1 MSFLYEILAADN
13 ISPEEVEK
21 EIGVIKQ
28 FLEELPQKAL
38 NLGVR
43 ILLAIVFLFLGF
55 SLIKVIRR
63 IVKKSLKRAGADVGV
78 VQFLDSFI
86 KVGLYIILGFMVAG
100 GFGLDAA
107 SVVAVVGSAGVAVG
121 LALQGSLSN
130 FAGGVLILLL
140 KPFKVGDYIKED
152 SQGNE
157 GTVTE
162 IQMFYT
168 KLLTYDGKTVV
179 LPNGTLANT
188 SLVNVTAANFRR
200 LDVTVGISYDS
211 DIKKAKA
218 VLTRLVDENPLVIQ
232 DKDKVVTVDDLSDS
246 AVIIAVKCHVKTED
260 YWTLRG
266 QLLEDIKLCFDKEG
280 IMIPYSQLDI
290 HINERVENPDD
301 ANKKTETQQ
310 M

>member
-21 EIGVIKQ
+21 ELGIIRQ
-28 FLEELPQKAL
+28 FLAELPQKAL

-43 ILLAIVFLFLGF
+43 ILLAVVFLFIGF

-218 VLTRLVDENPLVIQ
+218 VLTGLVDENSLVIQ
-232 DKDKVVTVDDLSDS
+232 DKDKVVVVDELSDS
-246 AVIIAVKCHVKTED
+246 AVVMAVKCHVKTED

-266 QLLEDIKLCFDKEG
+266 QLLENIKLRFDEEG
-280 IMIPYSQLDI
+280 ITIPYPQLDV
-290 HINERVENPDD
+290 HMNGKAE
-301 ANKKTETQQ
+301 K
-310 M
+310 

>member
-13 ISPEEVEK
+13 ISPEDVEK
-21 EIGVIKQ
+21 EIGIIKQ
-28 FLEELPQKAL
+28 YLEELPQKAL

-43 ILLAIVFLFLGF
+43 ILLAVVFLFIGV
-55 SLIKVIRR
+55 SLIKIIRR

-162 IQMFYT
+162 IQLFYT
-168 KLLTYDGKTVV
+168 KLLTFDGKTVV

-218 VLTRLVDENPLVIQ
+218 VLTRLINENPLVLP
-232 DKDKVVTVDDLSDS
+232 DKDKVVVVDDLADS
-246 AVIIAVKCHVKTED
+246 SVVLAVKCHVKTED

-266 QLLEDIKLCFDKEG
+266 ELLENIKLCFDEEG
-280 IMIPYSQLDI
+280 IMIPYPQLDV
-290 HINERVENPDD
+290 HMEKE
-301 ANKKTETQQ
+301 
-310 M
+310 

>member
-1 MSFLYEILAADN
+1 MSFLFELLTADN
-13 ISPEEVEK
+13 LTPEEVEK
-21 EIGVIKQ
+21 EMGIIKQ
-28 FLEELPQKAL
+28 FLAELPQKAL

-43 ILLAIVFLFLGF
+43 IVLAIIFLLIGF
-55 SLIKVIRR
+55 WLIKLIRK
-63 IVKKSLKRAGADVGV
+63 IVKKSLNRAGADVGV
-78 VQFLDSFI
+78 IQFLDSFI
-86 KVGLYIILGFMVAG
+86 KAGLYIILGFMVAG

-107 SVVAVVGSAGVAVG
+107 SVVAVVGSVGVAVG

-200 LDVTVGISYDS
+200 LDVTVGISYDA

-218 VLTRLVDENPLVIQ
+218 VLTRLLSENPLVLS
-232 DKDKVVTVDDLSDS
+232 DKDRVVAVDELADS
-246 AVIIAVKCHVKTED
+246 AVVIAVKCHVKTED

-266 QLLEDIKLCFDKEG
+266 QLLEDIKLSFDEEG
-280 IMIPYSQLDI
+280 IAIPYPQLDV
-290 HINERVENPDD
+290 HMD
-301 ANKKTETQQ
+301 KG
-310 M
+310 

>member
-21 EIGVIKQ
+21 EIGIIKQ

-43 ILLAIVFLFLGF
+43 ILLAVVFLVIGV

-218 VLTRLVDENPLVIQ
+218 VLTRLINENPLVLQ
-232 DKDKVVTVDDLSDS
+232 DKDKVVAVDDLSDS
-246 AVIIAVKCHVKTED
+246 AVVLAVKCHVKTED

-266 QLLEDIKLCFDKEG
+266 QLLENIKLCFDEEG
-280 IMIPYSQLDI
+280 IMIPYPQLDV
-290 HINERVENPDD
+290 HMNGKEE
-301 ANKKTETQQ
+301 K
-310 M
+310 

>member
-13 ISPEEVEK
+13 ISPEDVEK
-21 EIGVIKQ
+21 EIGIIKQ
-28 FLEELPQKAL
+28 YLEELPQKAL

-43 ILLAIVFLFLGF
+43 ILLAVVFLFIGV
-55 SLIKVIRR
+55 SLIKIIRR

-152 SQGNE
+152 SRGNE

-168 KLLTYDGKTVV
+168 KLLTFDGKTVV

-218 VLTRLVDENPLVIQ
+218 VLTRLINENPLVLP
-232 DKDKVVTVDDLSDS
+232 DKDKVVVVDDLADS
-246 AVIIAVKCHVKTED
+246 SVVLAVKCHVKTED

-266 QLLEDIKLCFDKEG
+266 ELLENIKLCFDEEG
-280 IMIPYSQLDI
+280 IMIPYPQLDV
-290 HINERVENPDD
+290 HMEN
-301 ANKKTETQQ
+301 
-310 M
+310 

>member
-1 MSFLYEILAADN
+1 MKFWYELLTPDN
-13 ISPEEVEK
+13 MTPEEVEK
-21 EIGVIKQ
+21 EIGIIRQ

-43 ILLAIVFLFLGF
+43 ILLSVIFLLIGIW
-55 SLIKVIRR
+55 LIKLVRK
-63 IVKKSLKRAGADVGV
+63 IVKKSLNRASVDVGV

-86 KVGLYIILGFMVAG
+86 KVCLYIILGFMIAS

-152 SQGNE
+152 SKGNE

-168 KLLTYDGKTVV
+168 RLLTFDGKTVI
-179 LPNGTLANT
+179 LPNGSLANT
-188 SLVNVTAANFRR
+188 SLVNFTAANFRR
-200 LDVTVGISYDS
+200 LDLTVGISYDS
-211 DIKKAKA
+211 DIKKAKDI
-218 VLTRLVDENPLVIQ
+218 LNDLLNENPLVLPH
-232 DKDKVVTVDDLSDS
+232 KDKVVVVDELADS
-246 AVIIAVKCHVKTED
+246 AVVLAVKCHVKTED

-266 QLLEDIKLCFDKEG
+266 QLLEDIKLSFDKEG
-280 IMIPYSQLDI
+280 IAIPFPQLDV
-290 HINERVENPDD
+290 HMEHMEN
-301 ANKKTETQQ
+301 
-310 M
+310 

>member
-1 MSFLYEILAADN
+1 MKFWYELLTPDN
-13 ISPEEVEK
+13 MTPEEVEK
-21 EIGVIKQ
+21 EIGIIRQ

-43 ILLAIVFLFLGF
+43 ILLSVIFLLIGIW
-55 SLIKVIRR
+55 LIKLVRK
-63 IVKKSLKRAGADVGV
+63 IVKKSLNRASVDVGV

-86 KVGLYIILGFMVAG
+86 KVCLYIILGFMIAS

-152 SQGNE
+152 SKGNE

-168 KLLTYDGKTVV
+168 RLLTFDGKTVI

-188 SLVNVTAANFRR
+188 SLVNFTAANFRR
-200 LDVTVGISYDS
+200 LDLTVGISYDS
-211 DIKKAKA
+211 DIKKAKDI
-218 VLTRLVDENPLVIQ
+218 LNDLLNENPLVLPQ
-232 DKDKVVTVDDLSDS
+232 KDKVVVVDELADS
-246 AVIIAVKCHVKTED
+246 AVVLAVKCHVKTED

-266 QLLEDIKLCFDKEG
+266 QLLEDIKLSFDKEG
-280 IMIPYSQLDI
+280 IAIPFPQLDV
-290 HINERVENPDD
+290 HMEN
-301 ANKKTETQQ
+301 
-310 M
+310 

>member
-21 EIGVIKQ
+21 EIGIIKQ

-43 ILLAIVFLFLGF
+43 ILLVIVFLFLGF

-78 VQFLDSFI
+78 IQFLDSFI

-130 FAGGVLILLL
+130 FAGGVLILLI

-232 DKDKVVTVDDLSDS
+232 DKDKVVTVDDLADS
-246 AVIIAVKCHVKTED
+246 AVVIAVKCHVKTED

-266 QLLEDIKLCFDKEG
+266 QLLEDIKLRFDEEG
-280 IMIPYSQLDI
+280 IMIPYPQLDV
-290 HINERVENPDD
+290 HIDKESE
-301 ANKKTETQQ
+301 K
-310 M
+310 

>member
-13 ISPEEVEK
+13 ISPEDVEK
-21 EIGVIKQ
+21 EIGIIKQ

-43 ILLAIVFLFLGF
+43 ILLAVVFLFIGV

-152 SQGNE
+152 SKGNE

-200 LDVTVGISYDS
+200 LDITVGISYDS
-211 DIKKAKA
+211 DIKKAKD
-218 VLTRLVDENPLVIQ
+218 VLNRLINENPLVLQ
-232 DKDKVVTVDDLSDS
+232 DKDKVVVVDDLSDS
-246 AVIIAVKCHVKTED
+246 SVVMAVKCHVKTED

-266 QLLEDIKLCFDKEG
+266 ELLENIKLCFDKEG
-280 IMIPYSQLDI
+280 IMIPYPQLDV
-290 HINERVENPDD
+290 HMQKE
-301 ANKKTETQQ
+301 
-310 M
+310 

>member
-21 EIGVIKQ
+21 ELGIIKQ
-28 FLEELPQKAL
+28 FLAELPQKAL

-43 ILLAIVFLFLGF
+43 ILLAVVFLFIGF

-78 VQFLDSFI
+78 IQFLDSFI

-168 KLLTYDGKTVV
+168 RLLTYDGKTVV

-218 VLTRLVDENPLVIQ
+218 VLIRLVDENPLVIQ
-232 DKDKVVTVDDLSDS
+232 DMDKVVVVDELSDS
-246 AVIIAVKCHVKTED
+246 AVVMAVKCHVKTED

-266 QLLEDIKLCFDKEG
+266 QLLENIKLRFDEEG
-280 IMIPYSQLDI
+280 IAIPYPQLDV
-290 HINERVENPDD
+290 HMNG
-301 ANKKTETQQ
+301 KTEK
-310 M
+310 

>member
-1 MSFLYEILAADN
+1 MKFWYELLAPDN
-13 ISPEEVEK
+13 MTPEEVEK
-21 EIGVIKQ
+21 EIGVIRQ

-43 ILLAIVFLFLGF
+43 ILLSVIFLFIGIWF
-55 SLIKVIRR
+55 IKLVRK
-63 IVKKSLKRAGADVGV
+63 IVKKSLNRANVDVGA

-86 KVGLYIILGFMVAG
+86 KVCLYIILGFMIAG

-152 SQGNE
+152 SKGNE

-168 KLLTYDGKTVV
+168 KLLTFDGKTVI

-188 SLVNVTAANFRR
+188 SLVNFTAANFRR
-200 LDVTVGISYDS
+200 LDLTVGISYDS
-211 DIKKAKA
+211 DIKKAKDI
-218 VLTRLVDENPLVIQ
+218 LNSLLKENPLVLP
-232 DKDKVVTVDDLSDS
+232 DKDQVVVVDELADS
-246 AVIIAVKCHVKTED
+246 AVILAVKCHVKTED

-266 QLLEDIKLCFDKEG
+266 QLLESVKLSFDKEG
-280 IMIPYSQLDI
+280 IAIPFPQLNV
-290 HINERVENPDD
+290 HMEN
-301 ANKKTETQQ
+301 
-310 M
+310 